1 MGGWYTA
8 PMLLAHCGLRW
19 SRARQAGRAVR
30 IGLLAALAFPVVSLG
45 SRPALAQTASRRA
58 WLGVELDA
66 APGGGVLAKHVV
78 PASPAGKAGLAD
90 GDVIL
95 LADGAALDDP
105 KQMIA
110 RVALVGPGGTLTLR
124 VRRGSGRRDVLVT
137 LGAFPGAE
145 QLLRLDKL
153 GTYAPTWVAL
163 APVSGSVPASLRQLR
178 GRVVVLDFW
187 ATGCIPCR
195 LAAPQL
201 SRWQTTYG
209 AQGLTVFGVT
219 GDAVPVAFRTAQ
231 ALDMRYS
238 VASDEP
244 EATVR
249 LYGVRVLPTM
259 FVIDKRGVIRE
270 IAVGY
275 DPSRHV
281 ELERLIRALLAEP
294 VPVP

>member
-1 MGGWYTA
+1 M
-8 PMLLAHCGLRW
+8 
-19 SRARQAGRAVR
+19 
-30 IGLLAALAFPVVSLG
+30 
-45 SRPALAQTASRRA
+45 
-58 WLGVELDA
+58 
-66 APGGGVLAKHVV
+66 LAKHVV
-78 PASPAGKAGLAD
+78 PASPAGRAGLAD

-95 LADGAALDDP
+95 LAEGAVLDEP
-105 KQMIA
+105 KQLVA

-124 VRRGSGRRDVLVT
+124 VRRGGGQRDVPIT
-137 LGAFPGAE
+137 LAAYPGAE

-153 GTYAPTWVAL
+153 GTFAPTWVAL
-163 APVSGSVPASLRQLR
+163 APVLGSVPASLRQLR

-201 SRWQTTYG
+201 SRWQATYG
-209 AQGLTVFGVT
+209 AQGLTVVGVT
-219 GDAVPVAFRTAQ
+219 GDAVPVALRTAQ

-249 LYGVRVLPTM
+249 LYGVRALPTM
-259 FVIDKRGVIRE
+259 FVIDKRGVVRE
-270 IAVGY
+270 VAVGY
-275 DPSRHV
+275 DPSRHA
-281 ELERLIRALLAEP
+281 ELERLIQALLTEA